1 MIKVAVTGG
10 IGSGK
15 TTVCEVF
22 KQLGIPVFNAD
33 EAAKQLMHTDK
44 KIISGIKKLLG
55 NESYSA
61 KGILERAL
69 VAQKI
74 FNNPSLLKQ
83 MNALVHPAVREA
95 FQKWAKQQMAPY
107 VIQEVAILFENHQE
121 TSFDFIIAVT
131 APLEVKLKRVMER
144 DQVDRQKV
152 MERMKNQLPDEY
164 KTEKSHFVIV
174 NDGDTLLLPQII
186 KIHQKLR

>member
-22 KQLGIPVFNAD
+22 KQLGIPVFSAD

-44 KIISGIKKLLG
+44 NIISGIKKLLG
-55 NESYSA
+55 NESYLA
-61 KGILERAL
+61 NGLLDRAQ

-83 MNALVHPAVREA
+83 MNALVHPAVREV
-95 FQKWAKQQMAPY
+95 FQKWASQQMAPY
-107 VIQEVAILFENHQE
+107 VIQEAAILFENHQE
-121 TSFDFIIAVT
+121 TSFDSIIAVT
-131 APLEVKLKRVMER
+131 APMEVKLKRVMER
-144 DQVDRQKV
+144 DQVDRQQV
-152 MERMKNQLPDEY
+152 IDRMKNQLPDEY

>member
-33 EAAKQLMHTDK
+33 EVAKQLMHTDK
-44 KIISGIKKLLG
+44 NIVSGIKKLLG

-61 KGILERAL
+61 KGILERTL
-69 VAQKI
+69 IAQKI
-74 FNNPSLLKQ
+74 FNNSSLLKQ

-95 FQKWAKQQMAPY
+95 FQKWASQQMAPY

-121 TSFDFIIAVT
+121 TSFDSIIAVT
-131 APLEVKLKRVMER
+131 APLEVKLKRVMQR
-144 DQVDRQKV
+144 DKVDRQKV
-152 MERMKNQLPDEY
+152 LDRMKNQLPDEY

-174 NDGDTLLLPQII
+174 NDGETLLLPQII